1 MSEAVRLQA
10 VEKFKQL
17 DLQLDSELQDLIT
30 MASEICD
37 TPIAL
42 ITLLDEDT
50 QWIKVKKGMDAES
63 TPRESS
69 FCTHTIQQENVFM
82 ITDTHT
88 DMRLANHPGINS
100 SKLRFYAGAPLI
112 TRDGLILGT
121 LCVADNK
128 PHILDKHQMLML
140 KMLSKQAIN
149 IMELKLSYDEL
160 EKSKLQAIEHK
171 EAIDNAEIRLRSCF
185 LC

>member
-69 FCTHTIQQENVFM
+69 FCT
-82 ITDTHT
+82 
-88 DMRLANHPGINS
+88 
-100 SKLRFYAGAPLI
+100 
-112 TRDGLILGT
+112 
-121 LCVADNK
+121 
-128 PHILDKHQMLML
+128 
-140 KMLSKQAIN
+140 
-149 IMELKLSYDEL
+149 
-160 EKSKLQAIEHK
+160 
-171 EAIDNAEIRLRSCF
+171 F
-185 LC
+185 L